1 MEQVTTRPISI
12 QDVNSPNRSALRTLS
27 IGTAFIVLVT
37 ASAFP
42 QTKDT
47 RIGDDYAKAAL
58 RAVIYTNESG
68 ITAERLSFLVDEAD
82 VEATTPAEEA
92 SFKELNRIV
101 GIWVRR
107 PINENNQACYQ
118 ALKANLKARNGAT
131 PEACR

>member
-1 MEQVTTRPISI
+1 MI
-12 QDVNSPNRSALRTLS
+12 QTETNLVADRTSHNRICGALRKISVCAGVVLLS
-27 IGTAFIVLVT
+27 STCLL
-37 ASAFP
+37 S
-42 QTKDT
+42 QSRDT

-68 ITAERLSFLVDEAD
+68 VTAEHLSFLVDEAD

-92 SFKELNRIV
+92 SFRELNRIV

-107 PINENNQACYQ
+107 PINDTNQACYQ

-131 PEACR
+131 PEPCR

>member
-1 MEQVTTRPISI
+1 MI
-12 QDVNSPNRSALRTLS
+12 QIRNMFQAIGIGAALAILSAAPALS
-27 IGTAFIVLVT
+27 Q
-37 ASAFP
+37 S
-42 QTKDT
+42 KDT

-68 ITAERLSFLVDEAD
+68 VTAERLSFLVDEAD

-107 PINENNQACYQ
+107 PINDNNQACYQ